1 MSDDEAPDTPTR
13 SQRVLVVED
22 EVDQRLLIGH
32 LLEKDGFPVG
42 YAIDGEDAMKKLD
55 QESFQLIVTDLA
67 MPNVSGLRLIREL
80 REGGDSIP
88 IVAISGKNADQ
99 LHLAEDY
106 GANVILFKPIE
117 KETLLEAVRRLA
129 EEHASTWNDVF
140 IVGDQSWL
148 K

>member
-1 MSDDEAPDTPTR
+1 MSAEEPDAPTR

-22 EVDQRLLIGH
+22 EADQRMLIGH
-32 LLEKDGFPVG
+32 LLKKDGFPVG
-42 YAIDGEDAMKKLD
+42 YAIDGKEAKKKLD
-55 QESFQLIVTDLA
+55 EESYQILVTDLA

-80 REGGDSIP
+80 RESGDSIP

-106 GANVILFKPIE
+106 GANAILFKPIE
-117 KETLLEAVRRLA
+117 KETLLEAVRKLA
-129 EEHASTWNDVF
+129 DEYADTWNRMF